1 LITAQEVAG
10 LNPAM
15 VTKKLTNLVSFFFLY
30 IFLTTFN
37 LSKSKKTLAMIEN
50 LRDGTALLYLKN
62 ITQNTF

>member
-1 LITAQEVAG
+1 
-10 LNPAM
+10 M

-37 LSKSKKTLAMIEN
+37 LSKSKKTLALIEN

>member
-1 LITAQEVAG
+1 

-37 LSKSKKTLAMIEN
+37 LSKSKKTLALIEN